1 MPILRAAGLL
11 VLRTMAGGGEME
23 GEGEAE
29 AEEDEERRDSVTKD
43 LDSVLSGEDERG
55 VGGSEDVSEDKDGIL
70 EVELWDGVGVRR
82 RGEEFVGDDSS
93 W

>member
-1 MPILRAAGLL
+1 M
-11 VLRTMAGGGEME
+11 LRTMGGGGEME

-29 AEEDEERRDSVTKD
+29 EDEEWRDSVTEG

-55 VGGSEDVSEDKDGIL
+55 VGGSEDVREDKDGML

-82 RGEEFVGDDSS
+82 RGEEFADGDDSS

>member
-1 MPILRAAGLL
+1 M
-11 VLRTMAGGGEME
+11 LRTMGGGGEMD

-29 AEEDEERRDSVTKD
+29 DEEWRDSATED
-43 LDSVLSGEDERG
+43 LEGVLSGEDERG
-55 VGGSEDVSEDKDGIL
+55 VGGSEDVREDRDGML

-82 RGEEFVGDDSS
+82 RGEELVEEDGSS